1 MGMMEALLSLAMPCS
16 WIYNLAKEYQVRV
29 LLIDTVQAEEGIT
42 KDLVEINLREE
53 DADAVIEFIKDFD
66 HVVTVEITERH
77 KGRLLAIV
85 EVRDCPGCVS
95 LATSDVFLL
104 AAHTTEDKRIEWKVA
119 FSNREDLDK
128 LIWDLQ
134 STGSDVELVRV
145 SNAIDD
151 GLRLTDRQLKIVE
164 VAFKRGYYDYP
175 KRISIRELARI
186 FGVSTA
192 TVSEILRRGQR
203 KIIKEHFEGKKKI

>member
-1 MGMMEALLSLAMPCS
+1 MMEALLSLAMPCS
-16 WIYNLAKEYQVRV
+16 WIYNLAKEHQVRV
-29 LLIDTVQAEEGIT
+29 LLIDTVKTDEDIT
-42 KDLVEINLREE
+42 RDLVEVNLREE
-53 DADAVIEFIKDFD
+53 DAEAVITAIQDFK
-66 HVVTVEITERH
+66 HVVSMEITERH

-85 EVRDCPGCVS
+85 EVRNCPGCVS
-95 LATSDVFLL
+95 LATADVFLL
-104 AAHTTEDKRIEWKVA
+104 AAHTTEDKRLEWKVA
-119 FSNREDLDK
+119 FSNREDLDT
-128 LIWDLQ
+128 LVSQLQ
-134 STGSDVELVRV
+134 ETGADVELVRV

-186 FGVSTA
+186 FNVSTA

-203 KIIKEHFEGKKKI
+203 KIIKEHFEGRKKI

>member
-16 WIYNLAKEYQVRV
+16 WIYNLAKEHQVRV
-29 LLIDTVQAEEGIT
+29 LLIDTVQADEGIT

-66 HVVTVEITERH
+66 HVVNVEITERH

-85 EVRDCPGCVS
+85 EVRDCPGCIS

-104 AAHTTEDKRIEWKVA
+104 SAHTTEDKRIEWKVA
-119 FSNREDLDK
+119 FSNREELDK
-128 LIWDLQ
+128 LIGDMQ

>member
-1 MGMMEALLSLAMPCS
+1 MGMMEALLALTMPCS
-16 WIYNLAKEYQVRV
+16 WVYNLSRDHDVRV
-29 LLIDTVQAEEGIT
+29 MLIDTVQTDEGLT
-42 KDLVEINLREE
+42 RDLVEINLREE
-53 DADAVIEFIKDFD
+53 EADAIIQSIKGFD
-66 HVVTVEITERH
+66 HVRRVEITERH
-77 KGRLLAIV
+77 KGRLLAV
-85 EVRDCPGCVS
+85 VDVADCPGCVS
-95 LATSDVFLL
+95 LATADVFLL
-104 AAHTTEDKRIEWKVA
+104 SAHTTEDRRLEWKVA
-119 FSNREDLDK
+119 FSSREDLDR
-128 LIWDLQ
+128 LIWELQ
-134 STGSDVELVRV
+134 NHGTEVELIRV

-186 FGVSTA
+186 FSVSTA

>member
-1 MGMMEALLSLAMPCS
+1 
-16 WIYNLAKEYQVRV
+16 
-29 LLIDTVQAEEGIT
+29 
-42 KDLVEINLREE
+42 
-53 DADAVIEFIKDFD
+53 
-66 HVVTVEITERH
+66 
-77 KGRLLAIV
+77 
-85 EVRDCPGCVS
+85 
-95 LATSDVFLL
+95 
-104 AAHTTEDKRIEWKVA
+104 RIEWKVA

-128 LIWDLQ
+128 LIWELQ
-134 STGSDVELVRV
+134 ETGTDVELVRV

>member
-1 MGMMEALLSLAMPCS
+1 MEALLSLSMPCS
-16 WIYNLAKEYQVRV
+16 WIYNLAKEHKVRV
-29 LLIDTVQAEEGIT
+29 TLIDTVQTEEGIT

-53 DADAVIEFIKDFD
+53 ESDKIIEAIGGYD
-66 HVVTVEITERH
+66 HVENVEITERH

-85 EVRDCPGCVS
+85 EVRDCPGCIS
-95 LATSDVFLL
+95 LATADVFLL
-104 AAHTTEDKRIEWKVA
+104 SAHTNEEQRIEWKVA
-119 FSNREDLDK
+119 FSERDDLDR
-128 LIWDLQ
+128 LMWDLQ
-134 STGSDVELVRV
+134 STGSDVELIRV
-145 SNAIDD
+145 SSSIDD

-203 KIIKEHFEGKKKI
+203 KIIKEHFEGRKKL

>member
-1 MGMMEALLSLAMPCS
+1 MGMMEALLSVAMPCS
-16 WIYNLAKEYQVRV
+16 WIYNLAKEHQVRV
-29 LLIDTVQAEEGIT
+29 LLIDTVKAEDGMT
-42 KDLVEINLREE
+42 RDLVEINLRDE
-53 DADAVIEFIKDFD
+53 DAEAVLGSIQDFE
-66 HVVTVEITERH
+66 HVVNVEITERH

-104 AAHTTEDKRIEWKVA
+104 SAHTTEDKRLEWKVA
-119 FSNREDLDK
+119 FSKREDLDT
-128 LIWDLQ
+128 LIADMQ
-134 STGSDVELVRV
+134 TSGSDVQLLRV

-203 KIIKEHFEGKKKI
+203 KIIKEHFEGKKTI

>member
-1 MGMMEALLSLAMPCS
+1 MEALLSLAMPCS
-16 WIYNLAKEYQVRV
+16 WIYNLAKAHPVRV
-29 LLIDTVQAEEGIT
+29 LLIDTVQADEGIT

-66 HVVTVEITERH
+66 HVVNVEITERH

-85 EVRDCPGCVS
+85 EVRDCPGCIS

-104 AAHTTEDKRIEWKVA
+104 SAHTTEDKRIEWKVA
-119 FSNREDLDK
+119 FSNREELDK
-128 LIWDLQ
+128 LIWDMQ

>member
-1 MGMMEALLSLAMPCS
+1 MMEALLSLAMPCS
-16 WIYNLAKEYQVRV
+16 WIYNLAKEHQVRI
-29 LLIDTVQAEEGIT
+29 LLIDTVQADEGIT
-42 KDLVEINLREE
+42 KDLVEINLRDE
-53 DADAVIEFIKDFD
+53 DANKVIEFIKDFE
-66 HVVTVEITERH
+66 HVVNVEITERH

-128 LIWDLQ
+128 LILDLQ

>member
-1 MGMMEALLSLAMPCS
+1 MMEALLSLAMPCS
-16 WIYNLAKEYQVRV
+16 WIYNLAKEHPVRV
-29 LLIDTVQAEEGIT
+29 LLIDTVRTDEGIT
-42 KDLVEINLREE
+42 RDLVEINLREE
-53 DADAVIEFIKDFD
+53 DADGVIKTIEDFE
-66 HVVTVEITERH
+66 HVVGMEITERH

-95 LATSDVFLL
+95 LATADVFLL

-119 FSNREDLDK
+119 FSSREDVDNLV
-128 LIWDLQ
+128 LELQ
-134 STGSDVELVRV
+134 RTGTDVELVRV
-145 SNAIDD
+145 SNTIDD
-151 GLRLTDRQLKIVE
+151 GLKLTDRQLKIVE

-203 KIIKEHFEGKKKI
+203 KIIKEHFEGRKKI

>member
-1 MGMMEALLSLAMPCS
+1 MMEALLSLAMPCS
-16 WIYNLAKEYQVRV
+16 WIYNLAKEHQVRV
-29 LLIDTVQAEEGIT
+29 LLIDTVQADEGIT

-66 HVVTVEITERH
+66 HVVNVEITERH

-104 AAHTTEDKRIEWKVA
+104 SAHTTEDKRIEWKVA

-128 LIWDLQ
+128 LIWEMQ

>member
-1 MGMMEALLSLAMPCS
+1 MMEALLSLTMPCS
-16 WIYNLAKEYQVRV
+16 WIYNLAKEHEVRV
-29 LLIDTVQAEEGIT
+29 LLIDTVITDEGVT
-42 KDLVEINLREE
+42 KDLVEINLRDG
-53 DADAVIEFIKDFD
+53 DADAVIQAIKGYDY
-66 HVVTVEITERH
+66 VVNLEITERH

-85 EVRDCPGCVS
+85 EVKDCPGCVS
-95 LATSDVFLL
+95 LATADVFLL
-104 AAHTTEDKRIEWKVA
+104 SAHTTEDKRLEWKIA
-119 FSNREDLDK
+119 FSGREDLDK
-128 LIWDLQ
+128 LILNLQ
-134 STGSDVELVRV
+134 ETGADVELVRV

-186 FGVSTA
+186 FTVSTA

-203 KIIKEHFEGKKKI
+203 KIIKEHFEGRKKI